1 MDRQI
6 VYALAIPYETDFL
19 SAQRFMQE
27 ALGLLAQDILGTAT
41 VVSGLAC
48 GPNSP
53 PALSVVVQPGRLY
66 QQTALDATAYGTITG
81 GNPAGGLAADTN
93 PNHQVLKQ
101 GLLRDPATLACAAPG
116 TTGTS
121 VNYLI
126 EASFLETDTTASVL
140 NFFNTAN
147 PAAPLTGPGGNGLTL
162 PTIRACQVQLLAK
175 AGTPAATGTQT
186 TPAADAGWVGLYV
199 VTVAFGQTAITAGN
213 ISVAPGAPFITATL
227 PQLATLSSTGYLVDT
242 SATANAIVCNP
253 AIALTGY
260 TVGTTFR
267 IKPANAN
274 TGPVTAQISGL
285 ATISLQRPDGSLCVP
300 NDVRV
305 TKDFDVV
312 VETGPVLKM
321 LSWPQVG
328 DGPKVVLTGAAHA
341 YVTADAGNANW
352 RSNSGSPMLDTL
364 PGTTGGAL
372 PAGWSSTII
381 NTDSA
386 GLLAIQVGAGST
398 LTGSN
403 VSGGFLVLGPGQK
416 VTIQCDGTNY
426 QAWGAPPRARLAAN
440 TTIYVATTGS
450 DSANVGVTPGSAFAT
465 AGHAYAWA
473 QGALDLT
480 GYTLTISIG
489 AGIFTG
495 STVACI
501 GPLVGQI
508 APVIIGGAG
517 SASTTISAAL
527 CVEVLNGASITVQNM
542 TLTASGV
549 TSACLGAGA
558 SFSFAPATINIGPG
572 LNFGSSTS
580 YHMIAADQCRIVL
593 TNSYTISGGAAFH
606 WYAMDFSV
614 IVNGNLPITVTLT
627 GTPNFSSAFANAA
640 LMGLIDPANAITF
653 SGSATGT
660 RYNISQ
666 NGTINTNGS
675 GASYLPGNAAGTGQT
690 SNYF

>member
-101 GLLRDPATLACAAPG
+101 GLLRDPVTLACAAPG

-352 RSNSGSPMLDTL
+352 RSNSGSPMVDTL
-364 PGTTGGAL
+364 PGATGGAL

-403 VSGGFLVLGPGQK
+403 ASGGFLVLGPGQK

-450 DSANVGVTPGSAFAT
+450 DSANVGVTVGTPFAT
-465 AGHAYAWA
+465 GSHAYAWA
-473 QGALDLT
+473 QSSLDLAEFQ
-480 GYTLTISIG
+480 LTIAFA
-489 AGIFTG
+489 AGT
-495 STVACI
+495 SYAVPSCS
-501 GPLVGQI
+501 GPIVGQNS
-508 APVIIGGAG
+508 PVVIQGAG
-517 SASTTISAAL
+517 SGSTTFPNGIAVAGGANIQATSINLATASSGGAAIAAND
-527 CVEVLNGASITVQNM
+527 VGTKASVGSGIVFGASSGAHIEANTGA
-542 TLTASGV
+542 LIYLAS
-549 TSACLGAGA
+549 
-558 SFSFAPATINIGPG
+558 
-572 LNFGSSTS
+572 
-580 YHMIAADQCRIVL
+580 
-593 TNSYTISGGAAFH
+593 SYTISGGAAAH
-606 WYAMDFSV
+606 
-614 IVNGNLPITVTLT
+614 IVQQAGGIVDASAIITVTLS
-627 GTPNFSSAFANAA
+627 GTPNFSVAFADSVAGGVINF
-640 LMGLIDPANAITF
+640 GSNVTF
-653 SGSATGT
+653 SGSATGS
-660 RYNISQ
+660 RYATLA
-666 NGTINTNGS
+666 GGVINTNGA
-675 GASYLPGNAAGTGQT
+675 GATYLPGNSAGSG
-690 SNYF
+690 SWYF